1 MKNGVNAGGV
11 GIWLDEIVPCLKDT
25 ETGEIKET
33 VVFRIESRSFLEK
46 FNEKNG
52 WEINWIKIPKEVE
65 VFALALKENNEIQGL
80 VGVRNDVDV
89 KAAYLHWACTAPQN
103 NKHAFGKQKYIGVGG
118 HLFAIAA
125 DRSLAWGYDGFIHG
139 FALNKELLN
148 HYIEIVGTRS
158 IPMSGIRKPA
168 VILADSMEE
177 YLAPPNPYKNPP
189 KGKLN
194 LLELGRYAER
204 VGKEFDELT
213 ADEIMQ
219 FKIP

>member
-33 VVFRIESRSFLEK
+33 VVFRIESRSFLRK

-65 VFALALKENNEIQGL
+65 VFALALRENNEIQGL

-89 KAAYLHWACTAPQN
+89 KAAYVHWACTAPQN

-125 DRSLAWGYDGFIHG
+125 DCSLAWGYDGFIHG

-148 HYIEIVGTRS
+148 HYIDVLGAT
-158 IPMSGIRKPA
+158 
-168 VILADSMEE
+168 
-177 YLAPPNPYKNPP
+177 YLGAMHPYQFAFSRIASQK
-189 KGKLN
+189 
-194 LLELGRYAER
+194 LLEVYTYEWN
-204 VGKEFDELT
+204 
-213 ADEIMQ
+213 
-219 FKIP
+219 